1 MKKIYKIEGMHC
13 ASCAMNIE
21 KSVRKLKNV
30 KSTSVNFAVK
40 KLYVDSDKEIND
52 EEIKKAVSS
61 IGDYKAISDN
71 QEEIGKRELS
81 KNESSDA
88 KTTTFIIPGL
98 DNPHCAM
105 TIENALNKVE
115 V

>member
-52 EEIKKAVSS
+52 EEIKKL
-61 IGDYKAISDN
+61 IITLGIY
-71 QEEIGKRELS
+71 QETKPFKMKLKLGHR
-81 KNESSDA
+81 KNEVSLIF
-88 KTTTFIIPGL
+88 KIRL
-98 DNPHCAM
+98 RLQVLW
-105 TIENALNKVE
+105 AL
-115 V
+115 